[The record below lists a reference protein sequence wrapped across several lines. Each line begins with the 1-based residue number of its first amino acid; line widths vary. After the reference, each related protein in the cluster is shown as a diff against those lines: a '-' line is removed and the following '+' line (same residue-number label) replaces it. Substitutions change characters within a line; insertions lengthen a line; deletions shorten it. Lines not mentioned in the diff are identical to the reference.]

1 MGAVLAMALG
11 LLSGCGD
18 SKEKSASQVAARV
31 NDGEISIH
39 QVNFLLQQR
48 EVRQDAVEAASRQ
61 ALSRL
66 IDQEL
71 AVQKALTLKVDRQ
84 PAVLQALE
92 AARREVLARAYVER
106 VAEAST
112 PPSNA
117 DVEQFYKDKPALF
130 SARRIYQL
138 QEFNIEVPQEKL
150 PELGKRLTASKD
162 MEAFAD
168 YLRNSN
174 IRHVQNRA
182 VRAAE
187 QLPMEKL
194 DEFSRMKDGQA
205 RIMPT
210 PAGANVLVLMKS
222 ELQPVSLEKAKP
234 AIEQFLSAQRKR
246 ELVERDMKDLRTAA
260 KIEYLGKFA
269 QAAPAAASAAAT
281 NPVNGPSEPGLQS
294 TPADASGSTSVDQ
307 GMGVNK

>member
-1 MGAVLAMALG
+1 
-11 LLSGCGD
+11 
-18 SKEKSASQVAARV
+18 
-31 NDGEISIH
+31 
-39 QVNFLLQQR
+39 
-48 EVRQDAVEAASRQ
+48 
-61 ALSRL
+61 
-66 IDQEL
+66 
-71 AVQKALTLKVDRQ
+71 VDRQ

-117 DVEQFYKDKPALF
+117 DIEQFYKDKPALF
-130 SARRIYQL
+130 SERRVYQL

-150 PELGKRLTASKD
+150 PELGKRLTAAKD

-168 YLRNSN
+168 YLRTSN

-182 VRAAE
+182 LRAAE
-187 QLPMEKL
+187 QLPLEKL

-205 RIMPT
+205 RITPT
-210 PAGANVLVLMKS
+210 PSGANVLVLVKS

-234 AIEQFLSAQRKR
+234 AIEQYLAAQRKR
-246 ELVERDMKDLRTAA
+246 ELVERDMKDLRAAA

-269 QAAPAAASAAAT
+269 QTAPAAASGVAA

-294 TPADASGSTSVDQ
+294 TPAVASGSTSVDQ